1 MNDKTKNAPA
11 AFDLTKIKVVKQV
24 TVPTLSAKDG
34 QTLYVKFEGAI
45 FLGKELK
52 KTAKDGEPAK
62 EKPADLA
69 SVVNLETGE
78 QMHLIVAAVVKENL
92 NETYPKEKYVGKSF
106 AISKLGKRAGKR
118 YFDYRVLEIEYG
130 G

>member
-1 MNDKTKNAPA
+1 MADEKKPL
-11 AFDLTKIKVVKQV
+11 FDISKIKVVKQV
-24 TVPTLSAKDG
+24 TVPTLSVKDG
-34 QTLYVKFEGAI
+34 ATAYVKFDGPI

-52 KTAKDGEPAK
+52 KTAKDGEAAK

-69 SVVNLETGE
+69 SVINLETGE

-92 NETYPKEKYVGKSF
+92 NETYPKDKYVGRSF

-118 YFDYRVLEIEYG
+118 YFDYRVLEIEVG
-130 G
+130 